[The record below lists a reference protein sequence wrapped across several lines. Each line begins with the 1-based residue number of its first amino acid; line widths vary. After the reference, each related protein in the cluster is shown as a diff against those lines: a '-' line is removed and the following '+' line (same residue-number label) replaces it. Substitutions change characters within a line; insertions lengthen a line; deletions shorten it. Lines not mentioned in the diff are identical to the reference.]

1 MIAIVLALALATVQ
15 AVPVEDGG
23 VDRYTKVHSFSSAMS
38 DIDGDRQEES
48 YVQDGAELNG
58 QPMYLMNGGEEA
70 DNDDVHQAYDLI
82 MPQNNLHS
90 HLDRY
95 NDQEVSFDEPLNEEQ
110 EEELADFIENVED
123 NENGYEN
130 EDENLDYYY

>member
-1 MIAIVLALALATVQ
+1 
-15 AVPVEDGG
+15 
-23 VDRYTKVHSFSSAMS
+23 
-38 DIDGDRQEES
+38 
-48 YVQDGAELNG
+48 
-58 QPMYLMNGGEEA
+58 MYLMNGGEEA

-110 EEELADFIENVED
+110 GKFSK
-123 NENGYEN
+123 
-130 EDENLDYYY
+130 